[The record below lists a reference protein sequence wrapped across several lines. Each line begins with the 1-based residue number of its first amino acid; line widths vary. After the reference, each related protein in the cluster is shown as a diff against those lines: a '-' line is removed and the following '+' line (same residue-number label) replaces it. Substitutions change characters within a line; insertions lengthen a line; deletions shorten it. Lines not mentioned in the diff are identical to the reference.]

1 MALQIDV
8 RSQQWRQWYGNKLMS
23 LSHHCSPD
31 RDLIPTSRPNFVAL
45 CGAVLLAALVAGCGS
60 SAPPDAQPPNL
71 VLILADD
78 LGYGDLSIQGHPL
91 IRTPNIDRIARE
103 GQRWTSF
110 YASAPMCNP
119 SRVALLTGR
128 MPIRIHANGK
138 NLWADIPDDEV
149 TMAEML
155 SQRGYATGYIGKWGL
170 SGRFN
175 YQGSHP
181 NDQGFDDFFG
191 LVGSNDAPLREGFER
206 TYENIKNSTSGDFP
220 ISLYRQKEAVETPAY
235 QPTLTKR
242 YTEEAV
248 RWIGE
253 QAGHGE
259 PFMLF
264 VGHSM
269 PHVPIFRSPD
279 FEGHSNAGLYG
290 DVIEELDWS
299 VGEVV
304 RALEQAGV
312 ADNTLIWFSSDNGP
326 WLTYFD
332 LGGSPG
338 GLRDGKLTAWDGG
351 LRVPGIFYWPG
362 TVRPAVIDGIGV
374 NVDLMATVAALTGAS
389 LPASREFDSIDL
401 SRTLL
406 HGEPSPRREWFY
418 YGQPGNLW
426 AARVGEFKLVF
437 ESWDSLGTEKQIGW
451 RGYAN
456 HKKHNPPQ
464 LFDLSTDAG
473 ERWNVADRYPEV
485 VQEIQ
490 EAIQRQ
496 RESLTPETQSS
507 GASGASL

>member
-1 MALQIDV
+1 MPLTRFN
-8 RSQQWRQWYGNKLMS
+8 RSDPRLLSIPAS
-23 LSHHCSPD
+23 LSP
-31 RDLIPTSRPNFVAL
+31 FW
-45 CGAVLLAALVAGCGS
+45 AVPLAAIMAACGPGTPKE
-60 SAPPDAQPPNL
+60 ARPPNI
-71 VLILADD
+71 VIILADD

-119 SRVALLTGR
+119 SRVALVTGR
-128 MPIRIHANGK
+128 MPIRIHGNGK
-138 NLWADIPDDEV
+138 NQWADIPDGEV
-149 TMAEML
+149 TIAEMVK
-155 SQRGYATGYIGKWGL
+155 QRGYATAYVGKWGL

-181 NDQGFDDFFG
+181 NDQGFDSFFG

-206 TYENIKNSTSGDFP
+206 TYENIKNASSSDFP

-253 QAGHGE
+253 QAGQ
-259 PFMLF
+259 PFFLF
-264 VGHSM
+264 LGHSM

-279 FEGHSNAGLYG
+279 FEGHSKAGLYG
-290 DVIEELDWS
+290 DVIEEIDWS

-304 RALEQAGV
+304 GALEQAG
-312 ADNTLIWFSSDNGP
+312 AAHNTLLWLSSDNGP

-362 TVRPAVIDGIGV
+362 TIRPAVIDGMGV

-389 LPASREFDSIDL
+389 LPPGREFDSVDL

-418 YGQPGNLW
+418 YGQPGDLW
-426 AARVGEFKLVF
+426 AARVGDFKLVL
-437 ESWDSLGTEKQIGW
+437 ESWESLGTETQIGW

-456 HKKHNPPQ
+456 HKKHDPPH
-464 LFDLSTDAG
+464 LFDLSTDVG

-485 VQEIQ
+485 VAEIQ
-490 EAIQRQ
+490 AAIRRQ
-496 RESLTPETQSS
+496 RESMAPDATTPPE
-507 GASGASL
+507 

>member
-1 MALQIDV
+1 MPV
-8 RSQQWRQWYGNKLMS
+8 SRHSQPDLDRIS
-23 LSHHCSPD
+23 SSSPKHAA
-31 RDLIPTSRPNFVAL
+31 VWV
-45 CGAVLLAALVAGCGS
+45 AVLLAALTAGCGS
-60 SAPPDAQPPNL
+60 HAPTEPQPPNI

-155 SQRGYATGYIGKWGL
+155 GQRGYATGYIGKWGL

-191 LVGSNDAPLREGFER
+191 LVGSNDAPLRDGFER
-206 TYENIKNSTSGDFP
+206 TYENIKNSTSADFP
-220 ISLYRQKEAVETPAY
+220 ISLYRQREAVETPAY

-248 RWIGE
+248 RWISE
-253 QAGHGE
+253 RADHGK

-269 PHVPIFRSPD
+269 PHVPIFRSPE
-279 FEGHSNAGLYG
+279 FEGHSKAGLYG

-362 TVRPAVIDGIGV
+362 AIRPAVIDGIGV
-374 NVDLMATVAALTGAS
+374 NVDLLATVAALTGAS
-389 LPASREFDSIDL
+389 LPGDRGFDSIDL

-426 AARVGEFKLVF
+426 AARIGDYKLVF
-437 ESWDSLGTEKQIGW
+437 ESWESLGTETQIGW

-456 HKKHNPPQ
+456 HKRHNPPQ
-464 LFDLSTDAG
+464 LFDLSSDAG

-485 VQEIQ
+485 VQEIH
-490 EAIQRQ
+490 EAVRRQ
-496 RESLTPETQSS
+496 QESLVRDSPPQI
-507 GASGASL
+507 GSGASL

>member
-1 MALQIDV
+1 MPHS
-8 RSQQWRQWYGNKLMS
+8 RSTRTDS
-23 LSHHCSPD
+23 C
-31 RDLIPTSRPNFVAL
+31 RPARRTPVATF
-45 CGAVLLAALVAGCGS
+45 GAILLAAAIAACDAG
-60 SAPPDAQPPNL
+60 APTDARPPNI

-91 IRTPNIDRIARE
+91 IQTPNIDRIARE

-119 SRVALLTGR
+119 SRVALVTGR
-128 MPIRIHANGK
+128 MPIRIHRNGK
-138 NLWADIPDDEV
+138 NLWADLPDDEV

-155 SQRGYATGYIGKWGL
+155 KQRGYATSYIGKWGL

-181 NDQGFDDFFG
+181 NDQGFDAFFG

-206 TYENIKNSTSGDFP
+206 TYENIKNATSADFP

-253 QAGHGE
+253 QADQ

-264 VGHSM
+264 IGHSM
-269 PHVPIFRSPD
+269 PHVPIFRSPGFD
-279 FEGHSNAGLYG
+279 GHSNAGLYG

-304 RALEQAGV
+304 SALERAGV
-312 ADNTLIWFSSDNGP
+312 ADDTLIWFSSDNGP

-338 GLRDGKLTAWDGG
+338 GLRDGKLTGWDGG

-362 TVRPAVIDGIGV
+362 TIRPAVVDGIGV
-374 NVDLMATVAALTGAS
+374 NVDLMATVAALTGTS
-389 LPASREFDSIDL
+389 LPDGREFDSIDL
-401 SRTLL
+401 SGTLL
-406 HGEPSPRREWFY
+406 RGEASPRNEWFY

-426 AARVGEFKLVF
+426 AARVDDFKLVL

-456 HKKHNPPQ
+456 HLKHRAPQ
-464 LFDLSTDAG
+464 LFDLSTDIG

-485 VQEIQ
+485 VAEI
-490 EAIQRQ
+490 EAAIQRQ
-496 RESLTPETQSS
+496 RESMAPEGDTHKQ
-507 GASGASL
+507 

>member
-1 MALQIDV
+1 MRRTLLATIGAILLGAGIA
-8 RSQQWRQWYGNKLMS
+8 SCNAGA
-23 LSHHCSPD
+23 
-31 RDLIPTSRPNFVAL
+31 PTDTRRPNV
-45 CGAVLLAALVAGCGS
+45 
-60 SAPPDAQPPNL
+60 

-78 LGYGDLSIQGHPL
+78 LGFGDLSIQGHPL

-128 MPIRIHANGK
+128 MPIRIHRNGK
-138 NLWADIPDDEV
+138 NLWADLPDEEV

-155 SQRGYATGYIGKWGL
+155 KQRGYATAYVGKWGL

-175 YQGSHP
+175 YRGSHP
-181 NDQGFDDFFG
+181 NDQGFDAFFG

-206 TYENIKNSTSGDFP
+206 TYENIKNATSADFP

-242 YTEEAV
+242 YTQEAV
-248 RWIGE
+248 RWISE
-253 QAGHGE
+253 QAGQ

-264 VGHSM
+264 IGHSM

-279 FEGHSNAGLYG
+279 FEGHSDAGLYG

-304 RALEQAGV
+304 SALERAGV
-312 ADNTLIWFSSDNGP
+312 AENTLIWFSSDNGP

-338 GLRDGKLTAWDGG
+338 GLRDGKLTGWDGG

-362 TVRPAVIDGIGV
+362 TIRPAVVDGIGV
-374 NVDLMATVAALTGAS
+374 NVDLMTTLATLTGAS
-389 LPASREFDSIDL
+389 LPDGREFDSIDL
-401 SRTLL
+401 SGTLL
-406 HGEPSPRREWFY
+406 RGEPSPRHEWFY

-426 AARVGEFKLVF
+426 AARVDEFKLVL
-437 ESWDSLGTEKQIGW
+437 ESWESLGTEKQIGW

-456 HKKHNPPQ
+456 HTKHRSPQ
-464 LFDLSTDAG
+464 LFDLSTDIG

-485 VQEIQ
+485 VAQIQ
-490 EAIQRQ
+490 AAIQRQ
-496 RESLTPETQSS
+496 RELMAPETDTRKR
-507 GASGASL
+507 

>member
-1 MALQIDV
+1 MPQS
-8 RSQQWRQWYGNKLMS
+8 RSTRTD
-23 LSHHCSPD
+23 PF
-31 RDLIPTSRPNFVAL
+31 RPAQRAPRATFLVI
-45 CGAVLLAALVAGCGS
+45 LLAAAISACDAG
-60 SAPPDAQPPNL
+60 PETDTRPPNI

-91 IRTPNIDRIARE
+91 IRTPNIDRIASE

-128 MPIRIHANGK
+128 MPIRIHRNGQ
-138 NLWADIPDDEV
+138 NLWADLPDDEV

-155 SQRGYATGYIGKWGL
+155 QQRGYATAYVGKWGL

-175 YQGSHP
+175 YRGSHP
-181 NDQGFDDFFG
+181 NDQGFDEFFG

-206 TYENIKNSTSGDFP
+206 TYENIKNATSADFP

-253 QAGHGE
+253 RDDE

-264 VGHSM
+264 IGHSM
-269 PHVPIFRSPD
+269 PHVPIYRSPD
-279 FEGHSNAGLYG
+279 FEGHSDAGLYG

-304 RALEQAGV
+304 GALERAGV
-312 ADNTLIWFSSDNGP
+312 AQDTLIWFSSDNGP

-338 GLRDGKLTAWDGG
+338 GLRDGKLTGWDGG

-362 TVRPAVIDGIGV
+362 TIRPAVVDGIGV
-374 NVDLMATVAALTGAS
+374 NVDLMATAATLTGAT
-389 LPASREFDSIDL
+389 LPAGRGFDSIDL
-401 SRTLL
+401 SGTLL
-406 HGEPSPRREWFY
+406 RGEPSPRHEWFY

-426 AARVGEFKLVF
+426 AARVDEFKLVL
-437 ESWDSLGTEKQIGW
+437 ESWESLGTETQIGW

-456 HKKHNPPQ
+456 HTKHRSPQ
-464 LFDLSTDAG
+464 LFDLSTDIG
-473 ERWNVADRYPEV
+473 ERWNVADYYPEV
-485 VQEIQ
+485 VAEI
-490 EAIQRQ
+490 EAAIQRQ
-496 RESLTPETQSS
+496 RELMAPETDSKKQ
-507 GASGASL
+507 